1 MWSLACLRGNRV
13 EAMNSHQFQ
22 RSTHAS
28 PFQVLEAQ
36 QASDRKIS
44 WNYWDQW
51 NETQRVKC
59 QTRKNMLR
67 ISRVLLACFF
77 RLALVIHWDV
87 FLFSHLLLFLL
98 AVVGVVV
105 ANKAVLML
113 WSVHSQFGAFIIMS
127 RLICFLGCS
136 ISGLFKRGVS
146 EAPQKIQKKSL
157 ETQVFQK
164 AATHPLWV
172 SSSKTSCEARFSQP
186 IPKPPRQTWFAGHP
200 NGFSLVGLSNIRSV
214 PRKHWKSFRDLSA
227 TQSYHLPP
235 PVSMYTNWKLFGN
248 GWEIQHLINIQWMKL
263 QQDIQENKC
272 HPPTKACISYETTV
286 YKKLQLSSPQPTKT
300 WFHWPSFIQCFSP
313 GFTDGCQSTGSQ
325 PKIIRVRRAHKLNI
339 HCTFKL

>member
-1 MWSLACLRGNRV
+1 MVLPSLHLQANFGGRSKNLAVHSFLWSLACLHGNRV
-13 EAMNSHQFQ
+13 EVMNSHQFQ
-22 RSTHAS
+22 LSTHAS

-67 ISRVLLACFF
+67 ISRVLFDCFF
-77 RLALVIHWDV
+77 RLALAIHWDV

-113 WSVHSQFGAFIIMS
+113 WVHSQFGAFTIMS

-136 ISGLFKRGVS
+136 IRGLSKKGVS
-146 EAPQKIQKKSL
+146 EAPQKCEKKSL
-157 ETQVFQK
+157 ETQIFQK

-186 IPKPPRQTWFAGHP
+186 IAKPPRQTWFAGHP

-214 PRKHWKSFRDLSA
+214 PRKHWKSFRETWAYQLPKV
-227 TQSYHLPP
+227 TICHPLFPCIPTGSYLGTAGKFSTLTTTSGWNCNKIYKKTNVTHLPK
-235 PVSMYTNWKLFGN
+235 PVYLLRN
-248 GWEIQHLINIQWMKL
+248 H
-263 QQDIQENKC
+263 
-272 HPPTKACISYETTV
+272 CI
-286 YKKLQLSSPQPTKT
+286 
-300 WFHWPSFIQCFSP
+300 
-313 GFTDGCQSTGSQ
+313 
-325 PKIIRVRRAHKLNI
+325 
-339 HCTFKL
+339 